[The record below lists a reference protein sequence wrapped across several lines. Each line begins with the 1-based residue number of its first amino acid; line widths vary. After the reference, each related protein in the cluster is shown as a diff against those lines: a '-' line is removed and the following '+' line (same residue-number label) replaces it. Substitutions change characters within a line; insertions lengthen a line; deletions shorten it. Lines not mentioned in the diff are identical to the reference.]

1 MRRYAWHPDLC
12 RAIAR
17 DPTEGVVPEGGARPV
32 IVDEH
37 ENGFVVMR
45 DVATLLF
52 SAAATL
58 RVYLVTGSRQEWDRG
73 NTARRR
79 TRALRGR
86 QGRNVGKVA
95 VTRIGCGM
103 AVVRKGIRR
112 GLTVGTIDHVN
123 QLPDDDG
130 WLSAERAHHIDE
142 LDDAQAA
149 LAELVLG
156 NERLMGTSKNST
168 GAGRANQIRV
178 FPDD

>member
-1 MRRYAWHPDLC
+1 
-12 RAIAR
+12 
-17 DPTEGVVPEGGARPV
+17 
-32 IVDEH
+32 
-37 ENGFVVMR
+37 
-45 DVATLLF
+45 
-52 SAAATL
+52 
-58 RVYLVTGSRQEWDRG
+58 
-73 NTARRR
+73 
-79 TRALRGR
+79 
-86 QGRNVGKVA
+86 
-95 VTRIGCGM
+95 M